1 MMVQESLYPMSELRL
16 EDNRSEPCKGSFNEF
31 VLAAVDES
39 LSSIGETAKQE
50 ICFHLKEHHGIS
62 MEEIPSRIRDFAEA
76 LEESYGL
83 GAKFIE
89 IKIVKALYE
98 KTGPFLYFP
107 HRDDLSFAGY
117 VEMLRYF
124 V

>member
-1 MMVQESLYPMSELRL
+1 MMVQESLYPMSEIRL
-16 EDNRSEPCKGSFNEF
+16 EDTRSEPYKASFNEF

-39 LSSIGETAKQE
+39 LSSIGQTAKQE
-50 ICFHLKEHHGIS
+50 ISFHLKEHHGIS
-62 MEEIPSRIRDFAEA
+62 MEEIPSRLRDFAEA
-76 LEESYGL
+76 LEESYSL
-83 GAKFIE
+83 GAKLIE

-107 HRDDLSFAGY
+107 HGDDLSFASY